1 MSYFVFFDAL
11 NDRDYKTGEARKIEY
26 LANPPEVGDRIS
38 LGSQRLWSIVGVDR
52 YKSAENS
59 REAIYL
65 VHCAIDELEERSNW
79 FRVRAYRDRQP
90 NLQLFLGEALLLQVR
105 RNLTG
110 DRPAIG
116 SLLPQYHP
124 QEKTVTS
131 QPWEIAAINSY
142 IPDTRVVQPCY
153 LIVHLCECVY
163 VPEVLESERA
173 EQFVK
178 V

>member
-1 MSYFVFFDAL
+1 MSHLVFFDTL
-11 NDRDYKTGEARKIEY
+11 SDRDYKAGEARKIEY
-26 LANPPEVGDRIS
+26 WANPPEVGDRVS
-38 LGSQRLWSIVGVDR
+38 LGSERLWSIVGVDR
-52 YKSAENS
+52 YESPENT

-65 VHCAIDELEERSNW
+65 VHCAIGEVEKRANW

-90 NLQLFLGEALLLQVR
+90 NLQLFLGEGLLLQVR

-131 QPWEIAAINSY
+131 QPWGIAAIDSY
-142 IPDTRVVQPCY
+142 IPDANIVQPCY
-153 LIVHLCECVY
+153 LTVHLCECVY
-163 VPEVLESERA
+163 VPEVLESEKA
-173 EQFVK
+173 EHFVK